1 MSADPVQNAYSVL
14 SKVLKDGL
22 GAAGHVQRIRLFSS
36 SAALQLVCCWADSV
50 ATV

>member
-22 GAAGHVQRIRLFSS
+22 GAAGHVQRLLHKSATRLGCVK
-36 SAALQLVCCWADSV
+36 SACVQPLHAC
-50 ATV
+50 